1 VSDPNTAFGPFTPLV
16 TALATVRSAFAALP
30 RPARVMIVGTAVA
43 AVLFGGFMALQ
54 QVNEVYTPLFTQLD
68 REDAAAIAAKL
79 KEQKVSYRIDGDGA
93 TIEVPE
99 ARARELRL
107 ELAGSGLPRG
117 GGVGFES
124 FDKMRLGA
132 TDFEQRVLFK
142 RALEGELTRTID
154 SLGAVASSRVHIV
167 LPEKSVFVSRGEPAS
182 ASVVLR
188 LRPGR
193 TLGSSEVASVV
204 HLVASAVPGLDP
216 DHISLVTT
224 EGAMLRRPRKTTEG
238 GDTNGAAGDEDARS
252 AARAYEGALED
263 RVRAML
269 ERVVGPGHADVRVTA
284 DIDPARVE
292 RVEERYDPS
301 KSVLRSEEQ
310 SLERVS
316 GEAENSVAGVPGAE
330 SNLPS
335 GTVKGSAGASAASA
349 SASPS
354 SSAPAA
360 ASAAPSAATSAAAP
374 LRESHT
380 RNYEVDHISEK
391 RVVGPGAIRRLN
403 VAVVLDGVKT
413 DTGVVPRPRAEID
426 KLTALVRSASGANEA
441 RGDVVALES
450 MPFAMETA
458 EPVVSPTAGEPTA
471 PLVRALRQWAPA
483 GVGLVALLAII
494 VGIVTVRARRGPVHE
509 DTLDAAQLVAGE
521 TPPVLST
528 TVQPAALDS
537 GDLRSRAHARASQD
551 PATAA
556 LVLRFWLG
564 TASTDKDGT
573 TKS

>member
-1 VSDPNTAFGPFTPLV
+1 MSDPIATWGVFAPLV
-16 TALATVRSAFAALP
+16 EAFAKAKALLHGLS
-30 RPARVMIVGTAVA
+30 RPARVMVAGTTAA
-43 AVLFGGFMALQ
+43 AVLLGGFIAFQ
-54 QVNEVYTPLFTQLD
+54 QVSEVYTPLFTQLD
-68 REDAAAIAAKL
+68 RDDAAAIAAKL
-79 KEQKVSYRIDGDGA
+79 KEQKVAYKIDPDGA

-99 ARARELRL
+99 AKARELRL
-107 ELAGSGLPRG
+107 ELASAGLPRG

-182 ASVVLR
+182 ASVVLH

-193 TLGSSEVASVV
+193 TLGASEVGSVV

-216 DHISLVTT
+216 DHIAVVTT

-238 GDTNGAAGDEDARS
+238 SDSNGLGGDEDSRN
-252 AARAYEGALED
+252 AARAYETALED

-284 DIDPARVE
+284 DVDPARVE
-292 RVEERYDPS
+292 RLEERYDPS

-310 SLERVS
+310 SVERTA
-316 GEAENSVAGVPGAE
+316 GEQDNSVAGVPGAE

-335 GTVKGSAGASAASA
+335 GASKASA
-349 SASPS
+349 SV
-354 SSAPAA
+354 AA
-360 ASAAPSAATSAAAP
+360 AGASAAPSASAATAASGSSSAMAVASP

-380 RNYEVDHISEK
+380 RNYEVDHVSEK
-391 RVVGPGAIRRLN
+391 RIVGAGAVRRLN

-413 DTGVVPRPRAEID
+413 DVGVVPRPREEME
-426 KLTALVRSASGANEA
+426 KLAALVRSAAGVNES
-441 RGDVVALES
+441 RGDGVALES
-450 MPFAMETA
+450 MPFAIEAPEQTA
-458 EPVVSPTAGEPTA
+458 K
-471 PLVRALRQWAPA
+471 APA
-483 GVGLVALLAII
+483 GENSLLSLGSVRRWAPVAAGLILLALVAAV
-494 VGIVTVRARRGPVHE
+494 VGATRMRRARAERAAQAP
-509 DTLDAAQLVAGE
+509 AQLVEGE
-521 TPPVLST
+521 APAVLAAAA
-528 TVQPAALDS
+528 QPAALDS
-537 GDLRSRAHARASQD
+537 GDLRTRAHARAAQD

-564 TASTDKDGT
+564 TVNADKDGLN
-573 TKS
+573 KS